1 MAADNNNFSKNFFL
15 AALLALV
22 ILSFIII
29 NPFIIAISSAAIL
42 AYIFYPLHKRMSK
55 KINNR
60 LSAAII
66 LIILILV
73 VTVPMYFIANSLTK
87 EGYSLFITVKQNLA
101 SGALKEA
108 DCAVNPPVFCEFN
121 NRVVRFFQ
129 DEQVKFYVEDAIS
142 KFSTY
147 IVNQTAGFIAKLPIV
162 IIDLLVMFF
171 LIYYFLLDG
180 PRFIEK
186 IKGSIPLRKHHV
198 DHIIQEFNNFTF
210 ATLYGNLITAT
221 IQGVIGGITFFL
233 LGLQTPIL
241 AGFAMAF
248 FAFLPFIGTPIIWIP
263 AAIGLLVTGETTKGI
278 ILLLIGVFIISTIDN
293 IIKPE
298 IIGKR
303 TKLHPAA
310 VLVGILGGIFLMGP
324 IGIIVGPLI
333 FSLLISFIE
342 VYYKEGLGFNH
353 G

>member
-15 AALLALV
+15 AGLFALV

-29 NPFIIAISSAAIL
+29 NPFITAIASGSIL

-55 KINNR
+55 KINAK
-60 LSAAII
+60 LSAA
-66 LIILILV
+66 LILILLVLIIV
-73 VTVPMYFIANSLTK
+73 VPTFFIANSLTK
-87 EGYSLFITVKQNLA
+87 EGYSLFITVKQKL
-101 SGALKEA
+101 SGTLEET
-108 DCAVNPPVFCEFN
+108 DCAANPALFCETAN
-121 NRVVRFFQ
+121 KIIKLMQ
-129 DEQVKFYVEDAIS
+129 DPQTKFYVEDGIS
-142 KFSTY
+142 KLSTY
-147 IVNQTAGFIAKLPIV
+147 IINQTTGLIARLPVIV
-162 IIDLLVMFF
+162 LDLIVMFF

-210 ATLYGNLITAT
+210 ATLYGNLITAV
-221 IQGVIGGITFFL
+221 IQGFIGGLTFFL

-248 FAFLPFIGTPIIWIP
+248 FAFLPFIGTPIVWIP
-263 AAIGLLVTGETTKGI
+263 AAIGLLITGETTKGV
-278 ILLLIGVFIISTIDN
+278 ILLLIGAFIISTIDN

-333 FSLLISFIE
+333 FSLLISFVE